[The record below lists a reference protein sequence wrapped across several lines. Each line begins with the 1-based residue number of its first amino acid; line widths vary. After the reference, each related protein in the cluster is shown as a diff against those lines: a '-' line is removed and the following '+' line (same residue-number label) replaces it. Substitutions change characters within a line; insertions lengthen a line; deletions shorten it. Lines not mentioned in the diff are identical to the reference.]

1 MVTQETKREIDKL
14 LVREIRVNSDSLL
27 SEVVSIRSALCL
39 AMPDRRNEI
48 VEVFSSLLYSTRD
61 LNEKIKR
68 YERRV

>member
-39 AMPDRRNEI
+39 AMPDRRKEI
-48 VEVFSSLLYSTRD
+48 VEAFSSLLYSARD

>member
-14 LVREIRVNSDSLL
+14 LVKEIRVNSDSLL

-39 AMPDRRNEI
+39 ALPDGRDKI
-48 VEVFSSLLYSTRD
+48 VTAFSDLLYNARD